1 MKYVLD
7 ASVAFKW
14 EILEVDTDKAR
25 RLRDDW
31 RLGIHEFHAPDV
43 FPVELIHSIT
53 RAERQRRITTAE
65 GADFAALALFELPH
79 LHDSVALLP
88 RAYEISSSFRI
99 GVYDGLYVALA
110 EREGCEF
117 VTADARISTNL
128 AAAFP
133 FIVLLST
140 LP

>member
-14 EILEVDTDKAR
+14 EVLEIDTDKAR

-31 RLGIHEFHAPDV
+31 RIGAHEFHAPDV
-43 FPVELIHSIT
+43 FPVELFHSIT
-53 RAERQRRITTAE
+53 RAQRQGRITLTE
-65 GADFAALALFELPH
+65 GALFAARAFGELPH
-79 LHDSVALLP
+79 LHDSVPLLL
-88 RAYEISSSFRI
+88 RAYELSSQYRI
-99 GVYDGLYVALA
+99 GVYDCIYIVLA

-117 VTADARISTNL
+117 VTADARISANL
-128 AAAFP
+128 ATTFP
-133 FIVLLST
+133 FIVQLVS